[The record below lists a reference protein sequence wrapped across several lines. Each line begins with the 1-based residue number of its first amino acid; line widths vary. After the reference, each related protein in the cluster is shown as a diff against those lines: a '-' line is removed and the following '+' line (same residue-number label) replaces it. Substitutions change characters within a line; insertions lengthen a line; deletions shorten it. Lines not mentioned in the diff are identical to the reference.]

1 MDNNLF
7 KQIKAAMDTIE
18 NDSINK
24 VYLLNH
30 NVNLK
35 AQLLNSLLL
44 SSNVESR
51 IEYNP
56 AYHQIVVVA
65 DTYVLDIRTC
75 ELKQALLNA
84 DVIGFDSSSD
94 GKLHIECV
102 FNKAFR
108 EAGVINE

>member
-30 NVNLK
+30 DVSLK
-35 AQLLNSLLL
+35 AQLLHSLFL
-44 SSNVESR
+44 STDVESR
-51 IEYNP
+51 IEYYP
-56 AYHQIVVVA
+56 AYHQIAVIA
-65 DTYVLDIRTC
+65 DTYVLDIRTN
-75 ELKQALLNA
+75 EFKQALLNA
-84 DVIGFDSSSD
+84 DVIGIDSASD

-102 FNKAFR
+102 FNNAFR

>member
-18 NDSINK
+18 NNSINK

-35 AQLLNSLLL
+35 AQLLNSLFL

-56 AYHQIVVVA
+56 AYHQVVVIA
-65 DTYVLDIRTC
+65 DAYVLDIHTN

-84 DVIGFDSSSD
+84 DVIGIDSASD
-94 GKLHIECV
+94 GMLHIECV
-102 FNKAFR
+102 FNNAFR
-108 EAGVINE
+108 KAGVINE